1 MTAPKPIQLSSEAL
15 HRIRLAAGGWPADLG
30 LSDLRRPLS
39 KAINDYYSFLSLRN
53 IKRQKARLRKIH
65 RHASEL
71 AVLLSTDEE
80 SGVLDWSSQWPKEL
94 PPPSKVAKEIQRT
107 IEESA
112 VLQTSPQKIIR
123 EIKDENAVFGGALE
137 WLVGTRLPEM
147 FEQFFRRDVTL
158 YQKGDYVRFAMR
170 VIEECEIGKVKPS
183 TIIRALTN
191 ARSGRSR
198 RRHGGQK

>member
-15 HRIRLAAGGWPADLG
+15 YRIRRDAGRFPADLKPV
-30 LSDLRRPLS
+30 DLGRQLS
-39 KAINDYYSFLSLRN
+39 KAVYDCHSLSLRN
-53 IKRQKARLRKIH
+53 IKAQKVRLKAIQKT
-65 RHASEL
+65 ASKL
-71 AVLLSTDEE
+71 AALLADDEE
-80 SGVLDWSSQWPKEL
+80 NAGLDWCSQWPKNL
-94 PPPSKVAKEIQRT
+94 PPPSKVAEEIKRMT
-107 IEESA
+107 EESG
-112 VLQTSPQKIIR
+112 VLKASAQKIVR
-123 EIKDENAVFGGALE
+123 EIIPGSPLE
-137 WLVGTRLPEM
+137 WLVGTRLPEV

-158 YQKGDYVRFAMR
+158 YPKGDYVRFAMR